1 MCFPMFY
8 STVETKGFRDPTK
21 ISKIFFRDF
30 NKKQAKTKNK
40 KRFSVDWVRT
50 KCWHRDMFGEKG
62 F

>member
-1 MCFPMFY
+1 MCFPIFY

-30 NKKQAKTKNK
+30 NKKQTKTKK
-40 KRFSVDWVRT
+40 WFSIDWART